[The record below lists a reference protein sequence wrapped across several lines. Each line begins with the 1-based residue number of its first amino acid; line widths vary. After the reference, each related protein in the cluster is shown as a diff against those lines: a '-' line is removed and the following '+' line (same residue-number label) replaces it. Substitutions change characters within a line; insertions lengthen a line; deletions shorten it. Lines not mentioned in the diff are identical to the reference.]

1 MYEAFYGLREKPFNL
16 TPDPKY
22 LYLSDKHK
30 EAFAHLLF
38 GIKNRSGF
46 VMVTGEIGTGKTTIC
61 RNLLNQLDPNTE
73 VAFVFN
79 PSLNP
84 NELLRRIVDEF
95 GIETPADNALA
106 LMDALNDY
114 LLKAAAAGK
123 NCVLL
128 IDEAQNLSPQVL
140 EQIRL
145 LSNLE
150 TESEKLLQ
158 IILIGQPELLDKL
171 SLRELRQ
178 LNQRIT
184 ARYHLKPLDEKETLQ
199 YIAYRLHVAGGRKK
213 IQFAKKAIRLLYK
226 HSGGT
231 PRVINALCDRALL
244 IGYTREAHV
253 ISPAIVKRAAREIR
267 GERPPLRRRLARV
280 MRAWA
285 PSPAMIAVLVML
297 LLLLN
302 FMAPPLE
309 RVSREL
315 GIFNTLL
322 RGEVPEPAPGTS
334 ATVSAR
340 TEDAQQQ
347 AEQVLKILAESPF
360 ARTVLGRV
368 PGPET
373 ANNTVADRL
382 AAIDPAT
389 SRQAAAT
396 ALLRAWNLALVG
408 GYPESDD
415 LGAMTNFAV
424 QNGLAYEW
432 LTPAPAQLTA
442 LNLPVFVRLNVQGQN
457 RWAGLIGLEDELLR
471 LTAGMGETLDI
482 TPEQFRPI
490 FAGEALVIWK
500 DPQPGAPVM
509 APGAGGRN
517 VARLKEQLRLLGR
530 LSPENT
536 NDRYDGPTASAVARL
551 QAETGLTIDG
561 IAGKQVRMVLSSWLP
576 SPGTP
581 TLRPAALA
589 TTAWTSLPPETLTP
603 PLAQPARTPVA
614 RTPAPVPPP
623 PPPVE
628 ETTEQAPTDTSPAPD
643 VQPPPEPV
651 IEETPLPEI
660 LPEPPEAL
668 APEPPGQPETAPEP
682 PEAPAEQE
690 SDPPL
695 TAFPPLAPP
704 PAPSAE
710 DPVTDEAPATG
721 TPQMQ
726 VRELPENPPP
736 GRLPPLQTDEMKEST
751 PPAAITPLVPHQRD
765 KRTADSEPVEVGV

>member
-73 VAFVFN
+73 IAFVFN

-95 GIETPADNALA
+95 GIETPADNSLA

-213 IQFAKKAIRLLYK
+213 VQFAKKSIRLIYK

-244 IGYTREAHV
+244 IGYTKEAHV

-285 PSPAMIAVLVML
+285 PSPTMLAVVVMV

-322 RGEVPEPAPGTS
+322 RGEIPEPSPGT
-334 ATVSAR
+334 ATTVSAR

-347 AEQVLKILAESPF
+347 AEQVLKILSESPF
-360 ARTVLGRV
+360 ARTVLGRI
-368 PGPET
+368 PAPEEPDT
-373 ANNTVADRL
+373 SVADRL
-382 AAIDPAT
+382 AAVEAAA

-408 GYPESDD
+408 AYPESDE
-415 LGAMTNFAV
+415 LGALTAFAE

-432 LTPAPAQLTA
+432 LTPAAAQLTA
-442 LNLPVFVRLNVQGQN
+442 LNLPAFVRLNVNGQS
-457 RWAGLIGLEDELLR
+457 RWAGLMGLADNRLR
-471 LTAGMGETLDI
+471 ITSGMGESLELS
-482 TPEQFRPI
+482 PEQFRDLY
-490 FAGEALVIWK
+490 AGEAVVLWK
-500 DPQPGAPVM
+500 DPQPGTPVM
-509 APGAGGRN
+509 APGAGGRP
-517 VARLKEQLRLLGR
+517 VAQLKEKLRLLGR
-530 LSPENT
+530 LSADNT
-536 NDRYDGPTASAVARL
+536 SDRYDGPTASAVARL

-581 TLRPAALA
+581 NLQQA
-589 TTAWTSLPPETLTP
+589 TAAWTEPIAATQTAP
-603 PLAQPARTPVA
+603 PLTRQARTPVA
-614 RTPAPVPPP
+614 QSPPPAPVVEERPETPPP
-623 PPPVE
+623 LE
-628 ETTEQAPTDTSPAPD
+628 E
-643 VQPPPEPV
+643 
-651 IEETPLPEI
+651 
-660 LPEPPEAL
+660 PEA
-668 APEPPGQPETAPEP
+668 AT
-682 PEAPAEQE
+682 PEAPEIAEEPEAASPEMPEIAEEPEVRPEEPEETLVEADLPE
-690 SDPPL
+690 SSASDETEPEESALPV
-695 TAFPPLAPP
+695 FPPLAP
-704 PAPSAE
+704 APRAFEEANDESASSG
-710 DPVTDEAPATG
+710 PG
-721 TPQMQ
+721 TPQVQ
-726 VRELPENPPP
+726 VRDLPENPPP
-736 GRLPPLQTDEMKEST
+736 AQLPPLETDEMKEST
-751 PPAAITPLVPHQRD
+751 PPAAVSPLVPRPRGRAEETD
-765 KRTADSEPVEVGV
+765 AAEDGA